1 MTDGRVDDDSVG
13 GSYLPSA
20 FVGQPV
26 GVDQINDVWIGDS
39 GATTHM
45 TRSAEL
51 MYDTKPPSPHRSRI
65 ILGDGSIR
73 KVQFVGKLDLVFH
86 SRTDYLVTL
95 HDVSF
100 VPDLGFNLFSFHV
113 VQEKHEIILNKSGVH
128 LLDGRL
134 VFPRRRNG
142 SSLRATRV
150 MQGAHPSASNALAT
164 FTDPPPSVQY
174 RSVTSPVAQETLS
187 ASSSCRRGN
196 AGAGMG
202 VKSSVVTAREKGEE
216 SASVLSNSDGMAAA
230 VLSPGGLFID
240 KNKKRVIDI
249 NHYHVSL
256 AHAHSSVLKAT
267 AKQHGIQLVGELT
280 PCSGCSMTKGI
291 RASTP
296 HRITSRA
303 EAPLDL
309 VHIDTAG
316 PFPESLGG
324 SRHVVM
330 FVDSASRFQRP
341 YGTRD
346 KSASA
351 ILGVVQRFVADRG
364 VPRAFRTD
372 NGTEYTNS
380 AFVEYCNGLQIRREL
395 TAPYTPQQNGP
406 VESGLSR
413 AIKAG
418 HAARIEV
425 NRLFPDVHLDQLK
438 GVRDPDGTSLWM
450 ESVLW
455 ASEGFNRSAT
465 TANVSMLSPYEI
477 FYGSRPPMPTLPFCK
492 PAYHRIPR
500 HGKLERQ
507 ARLCYF
513 FNFGYNHGSD
523 CIKIMDAETGRIVH
537 SRDVT
542 WRQPREPL
550 ISPAPKV
557 ESEVPQSPSGATTPE
572 YIYIQ
577 PAFAATTAP
586 AAAPV
591 PASDNAAPAPT
602 RHATEPIR
610 NRVVRELGHEGDVR
624 LPGRTRGETRAM
636 RESPRSMG
644 LMSHAA
650 LAQGIATREAF
661 DEAFHEHELLPP
673 DADLPTATPSTVA
686 EADSSEHAAIWR
698 NSRTREFRGLLQA
711 NTFGPA

>member
-1 MTDGRVDDDSVG
+1 
-13 GSYLPSA
+13 
-20 FVGQPV
+20 
-26 GVDQINDVWIGDS
+26 
-39 GATTHM
+39 
-45 TRSAEL
+45 
-51 MYDTKPPSPHRSRI
+51 
-65 ILGDGSIR
+65 
-73 KVQFVGKLDLVFH
+73 
-86 SRTDYLVTL
+86 
-95 HDVSF
+95 
-100 VPDLGFNLFSFHV
+100 
-113 VQEKHEIILNKSGVH
+113 
-128 LLDGRL
+128 
-134 VFPRRRNG
+134 
-142 SSLRATRV
+142 
-150 MQGAHPSASNALAT
+150 
-164 FTDPPPSVQY
+164 
-174 RSVTSPVAQETLS
+174 
-187 ASSSCRRGN
+187 
-196 AGAGMG
+196 
-202 VKSSVVTAREKGEE
+202 
-216 SASVLSNSDGMAAA
+216 MA
-230 VLSPGGLFID
+230 
-240 KNKKRVIDI
+240 
-249 NHYHVSL
+249 
-256 AHAHSSVLKAT
+256 
-267 AKQHGIQLVGELT
+267 
-280 PCSGCSMTKGI
+280 KGI
-291 RASTP
+291 RAPTP
-296 HRITSRA
+296 HRTTSRA
-303 EAPLDL
+303 EAPLDV
-309 VHIDTAG
+309 VHIDSAG

-324 SRHVVM
+324 SRYVVM

-351 ILGVVQRFVADRG
+351 ILGVVQRFVADMG

-413 AIKAG
+413 SIKAG

-425 NRLFPDVHLDQLK
+425 NRLFPDVHLEQLK

-465 TANVSMLSPYEI
+465 TASGGMLSPYEI
-477 FYGSRPPMPTLPFCK
+477 FYGSRPPIPTLPFCK
-492 PAYHRIPR
+492 PACHRIPR
-500 HGKLERQ
+500 HGKLDRQ

-513 FNFGYNHGSD
+513 LNFGYNHGSD

-542 WRQPREPL
+542 WHQPREPL
-550 ISPAPKV
+550 ISPAPTV
-557 ESEVPQSPSGATTPE
+557 ESEVPQSPPGAATPE

-577 PAFAATTAP
+577 PAPAATTAP

-591 PASDNAAPAPT
+591 HASDNAAPAPL
-602 RHATEPIR
+602 RNPTEPIR
-610 NRVVRELGHEGDVR
+610 DRVVRELGHEGDVHM
-624 LPGRTRGETRAM
+624 PGRMRGETRAM

-661 DEAFHEHELLPP
+661 DEAFHEHALPPP
-673 DADLPTATPSTVA
+673 DADLPTAPASDVPTPSIVA
-686 EADSSEHAAIWR
+686 KADSSEYAAIWR